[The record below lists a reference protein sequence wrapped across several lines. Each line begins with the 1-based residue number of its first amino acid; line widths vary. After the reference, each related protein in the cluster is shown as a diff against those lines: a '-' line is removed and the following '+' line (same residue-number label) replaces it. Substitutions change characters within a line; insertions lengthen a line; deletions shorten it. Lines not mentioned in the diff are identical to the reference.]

1 LDIEIVKV
9 LVAVGLS
16 TANEDILSLR
26 VRLLTEDTVLPPGPS
41 VEVPDKT
48 NLLPRRGTKVASFMT
63 RKRRRT
69 ESVRGHPRAS

>member
-26 VRLLTEDTVLPPGPS
+26 VRLLTEDTVLPPGPL

-48 NLLPRRGTKVASFMT
+48 NLLPRRGTKVASLMM

-69 ESVRGHPRAS
+69 ERVERHCE